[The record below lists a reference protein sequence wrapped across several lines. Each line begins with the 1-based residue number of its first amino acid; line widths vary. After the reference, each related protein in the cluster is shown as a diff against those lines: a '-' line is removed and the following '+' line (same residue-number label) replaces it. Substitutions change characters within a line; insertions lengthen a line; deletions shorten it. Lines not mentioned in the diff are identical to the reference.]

1 MSLLNLNRI
10 KTLLIIVILIA
21 ESILVKKHRN
31 NKILKTQV
39 SQRNLELQIHLVIL
53 NIHQMK
59 MLKAKEFLRLI
70 KIKI

>member
-21 ESILVKKHRN
+21 ESISVRKLRN

-70 KIKI
+70 KTKI